1 MDASALEELV
11 EMVSQRLQGDSLGLR
26 IPGISS

>member
-11 EMVSQRLQGDSLGLR
+11 EIVSQRLQGDPLGLR
-26 IPGISS
+26 IPGTS

>member
-11 EMVSQRLQGDSLGLR
+11 EMVSQRLRGDSLGLR